1 LASLALTSFSQA
13 VQNEKPISSI
23 QLSESQQS
31 MADILLNGTFLSSL
45 FRHQL
50 KLTTKLE
57 LTSLFKTVPELIRV
71 SRLVNRFQLAPIDF
85 EPIYQ

>member
-71 SRLVNRFQLAPIDF
+71 SRLVNHFQLAPIDF